1 MRKTG
6 LFFFTLIVT
15 SVISIHIKKIEPQ
28 SNITIENIEA
38 LATTEGDANNC
49 FYVGSVD
56 CPKSKEK
63 VLYYY

>member
-6 LFFFTLIVT
+6 IFFFTLIVAI
-15 SVISIHIKKIEPQ
+15 VISIHIKQTEAQ

-38 LATTEGDANNC
+38 LAGTEGDYVNC
-49 FYVGSVD
+49 LYVGSVD